1 MKLPNGEQAII
12 DERKVREYLL
22 SPSHPVGRFKLKF
35 FAGIGFGPESWR
47 PFIAALAE
55 LAEKGE
61 ARIAEEGEFGQ
72 EYSASGLL
80 TGPRGRAVSVVSV
93 WIFELGSD
101 KPRLVTVYP
110 KEP

>member
-35 FAGIGFGPESWR
+35 FSGIGFGPDSWR

-61 ARIAEEGEFGQ
+61 ARIAEEGEFGRK
-72 EYSASGLL
+72 YSVSGLL
-80 TGPRGRAVSVVSV
+80 MGPRGRAVNVVSV
-93 WIFELGSD
+93 WIFEPGSD

>member
-35 FAGIGFGPESWR
+35 FAGIGFGSDSWR

-61 ARIAEEGEFGQ
+61 ARIDEEGEYGRK
-72 EYSASGLL
+72 YSVSGLL
-80 TGPRGRAVSVVSV
+80 TGPRGRAVRVVSI
-93 WIFELGSD
+93 WIFDAGSRG
-101 KPRLVTVYP
+101 K
-110 KEP
+110 

>member
-1 MKLPNGEQAII
+1 MKLPNGEHAII

-35 FAGIGFGPESWR
+35 FAGIGFGPDSWR
-47 PFIAALAE
+47 RFIVALAE

-61 ARIAEEGEFGQ
+61 ARIAEEGEFGRK
-72 EYSASGLL
+72 YSVSGGLV
-80 TGPRGRAVSVVSV
+80 GPRGRTVSVVSI
-93 WIFELGSD
+93 WICEPGSD

-110 KEP
+110 REP

>member
-22 SPSHPVGRFKLKF
+22 SPSHPVGRFGLKF
-35 FAGIGFGPESWR
+35 FAGIGFGPDTWR

-55 LAEKGE
+55 LDEKGE
-61 ARIAEEGEFGQ
+61 ARSAEEGEFGRKH
-72 EYSASGLL
+72 SASGLL
-80 TGPRGRAVSVVSV
+80 VGPRGRAVSVVSI
-93 WIFELGSD
+93 WIVEPGSD
-101 KPRLVTVYP
+101 RPRLVTVYP

>member
-35 FAGIGFGPESWR
+35 FAGIGFGPDNWR

-72 EYSASGLL
+72 KYSVSGLL
-80 TGPRGRAVSVVSV
+80 AGLRLSSLNASNLIVDGRRTTLSGPRSTSIADV
-93 WIFELGSD
+93 
-101 KPRLVTVYP
+101 
-110 KEP
+110 

>member
-22 SPSHPVGRFKLKF
+22 SPSHSVGRFKLKF
-35 FAGIGFGPESWR
+35 FAGIGFGPASWR
-47 PFIAALAE
+47 PFIATLAE

-61 ARIAEEGEFGQ
+61 ARIAEEGEFGRK
-72 EYSASGLL
+72 YSVSGLL

-93 WIFELGSD
+93 WIFEHGSD

-110 KEP
+110 TEP

>member
-35 FAGIGFGPESWR
+35 FAGIGFGPASWR
-47 PFIAALAE
+47 PFIATLAE

-61 ARIAEEGEFGQ
+61 ARIAEEGEFGRK
-72 EYSASGLL
+72 YSVSGLL

-93 WIFELGSD
+93 WIFEHGSD

-110 KEP
+110 TEP

>member
-1 MKLPNGEQAII
+1 METAL
-12 DERKVREYLL
+12 R
-22 SPSHPVGRFKLKF
+22 
-35 FAGIGFGPESWR
+35 AGKSVVTANKAL
-47 PFIAALAE
+47 IAKHGTRLAE

-61 ARIAEEGEFGQ
+61 ARIAEEGEFGRK
-72 EYSASGLL
+72 YSVSGLL

-93 WIFELGSD
+93 WIFEHGSD

>member
-1 MKLPNGEQAII
+1 MKLPNGEQASI

-35 FAGIGFGPESWR
+35 FAGIGFGPDNWR

-61 ARIAEEGEFGQ
+61 ARIAEEGEF
-72 EYSASGLL
+72 
-80 TGPRGRAVSVVSV
+80 RNVSTTLRHRPFAFTEQS
-93 WIFELGSD
+93 
-101 KPRLVTVYP
+101 R
-110 KEP
+110 